1 MIANSSSN
9 ISVATVTLTSTQLKA
24 LDSVPILI
32 IPAQGAG
39 SIIAPISVQAKF
51 VCPTGEAFTI
61 TNDISLLVTDLSGQS
76 YASLAATEFDSV
88 TVDTYCTTNYG
99 QLSTIDASVFENTNA
114 VLGILAG
121 SITGNPANDNTIIV
135 SVLYKVFLLK

>member
-1 MIANSSSN
+1 RLCSVHSIRRRRFHCVDSAIISRKSNGGIMIANNSSN
-9 ISVATVTLTSTQLKA
+9 IAVATVTLTSTQLKA

-32 IPAQGAG
+32 IPSQGSG

-76 YASLAATEFDSV
+76 Y
-88 TVDTYCTTNYG
+88 
-99 QLSTIDASVFENTNA
+99 
-114 VLGILAG
+114 
-121 SITGNPANDNTIIV
+121 
-135 SVLYKVFLLK
+135 